1 MTLLFPLARWLCW
14 SQVFTNNELTQTIKT
29 YFYIFQSN
37 IPHFRSM
44 QSSKWWEFLYNLPTF
59 HNRTNSLTKILSN
72 HVQISN
78 EHIQHSVLSHYKV
91 LLDICGLLFEK
102 IITTVFSMKQG
113 TLLNRA
119 SSKQQEDQLFQT
131 TLIFGKIS
139 LRTRLSCAML
149 NNLLYTNQVLHVI
162 DRSFF
167 DPNVT
172 N

>member
-1 MTLLFPLARWLCW
+1 MLFLERRLICGNFSHAIRRSERVISIVNLLLLTSIVSDSASMTLLFPLARWLCW

-78 EHIQHSVLSHYKV
+78 EHIQHLVLKLILGFFKV
-91 LLDICGLLFEK
+91 QVAIDFGYLLIRH
-102 IITTVFSMKQG
+102 M
-113 TLLNRA
+113 
-119 SSKQQEDQLFQT
+119 
-131 TLIFGKIS
+131 
-139 LRTRLSCAML
+139 
-149 NNLLYTNQVLHVI
+149 
-162 DRSFF
+162 
-167 DPNVT
+167 
-172 N
+172 

>member
-1 MTLLFPLARWLCW
+1 
-14 SQVFTNNELTQTIKT
+14 
-29 YFYIFQSN
+29 
-37 IPHFRSM
+37 
-44 QSSKWWEFLYNLPTF
+44 
-59 HNRTNSLTKILSN
+59 
-72 HVQISN
+72 
-78 EHIQHSVLSHYKV
+78 
-91 LLDICGLLFEK
+91 
-102 IITTVFSMKQG
+102 MKQG